1 MKKLFI
7 AILALSSVVLAKE
20 VTVSI
25 LPQKY
30 IVEKIAKDKIDVN
43 VMVKPGFSPATYE
56 PKTSQM
62 RKLAKSE
69 VYFAIGVP
77 FEKVWLEKFKNT
89 NENLNIIDT
98 SVGIKKLPMAKHEH
112 HDEDEHDHEAH
123 HEEEHDEH
131 DEHAHHEDKHDHDE
145 HHEHENEHESHEHS
159 GLDPH
164 IWLDPVL
171 VKTQAKSVYK
181 TLVDIDSKNKDF
193 YKKNYENFIK
203 ELDGLYLEIKTILK
217 PVKHKA
223 FMVFHPSWGYFAKRF
238 DLEQI
243 AVEVQGKE
251 PKPNQLVELINEAKE
266 HNIKVVFVAPQFSQ
280 KSAKVIAS
288 NIKGDAV
295 VMNPLEENLKES
307 LIKTAKQIVSSYK

>member
-7 AILALSSVVLAKE
+7 ALLALSSMIFAKE

-30 IVEKIAKDKIDVN
+30 FVEKIAKDKIDIN

-77 FEKVWLEKFKNT
+77 FEKVWLEKFKNA
-89 NENLNIIDT
+89 NSNMKIVDT
-98 SVGIKKLPMAKHEH
+98 AKGIEKIQMAKHEH
-112 HDEDEHDHEAH
+112 HEEEHDHDAHHEEEHGHDAH
-123 HEEEHDEH
+123 HEEEHDH
-131 DEHAHHEDKHDHDE
+131 DV
-145 HHEHENEHESHEHS
+145 HHEHA

-164 IWLDPVL
+164 IWLDPIL
-171 VKTQAKSVYK
+171 VKTQAKNIYK
-181 TLVDIDSKNKDF
+181 TLIQIDEKNKNF
-193 YKKNYENFIK
+193 YKVNYEEFIK
-203 ELDGLYLEIKTILK
+203 ELDELYLQLKTVLK
-217 PVKHKA
+217 PVKGKA

-295 VMNPLEENLKES
+295 VMNPLEENLKTS
-307 LIKTAKQIVSSYK
+307 LLNTAKQIVSSYK

>member
-7 AILALSSVVLAKE
+7 AILALSSVVFAKE

-30 IVEKIAKDKIDVN
+30 IVEKIAKDRIDIN

-112 HDEDEHDHEAH
+112 HDEDEHDH
-123 HEEEHDEH
+123 
-131 DEHAHHEDKHDHDE
+131 DE

-164 IWLDPVL
+164 IWLDPIL